1 MRCASPARRIKGDR
15 NASASGLSRGGGVAV
30 AVRGALRPELRHD
43 LAAPAPADELWVS
56 IPTRPA
62 DAPRASGRAYPSLF
76 TEDEI
81 SSGIPS
87 QANIDTDVI
96 ASTSSESPRLSE
108 DPVPSTSSGQELCES
123 F

>member
-1 MRCASPARRIKGDR
+1 MYYECFA
-15 NASASGLSRGGGVAV
+15 
-30 AVRGALRPELRHD
+30 
-43 LAAPAPADELWVS
+43 
-56 IPTRPA
+56 
-62 DAPRASGRAYPSLF
+62 AYPSLF

-87 QANIDTDVI
+87 QANIDTENVDPLMEHNYSRKRHLDHTYCRREPLKDVI